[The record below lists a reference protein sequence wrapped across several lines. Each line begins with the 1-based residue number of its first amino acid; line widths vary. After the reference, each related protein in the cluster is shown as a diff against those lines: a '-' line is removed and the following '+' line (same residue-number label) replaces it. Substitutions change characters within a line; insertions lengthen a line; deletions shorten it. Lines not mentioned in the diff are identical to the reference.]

1 MRRTLRRYIVFVIMA
16 AVLVAGAIFLRR
28 VELNTPKVPLG
39 QGVESAVDWAIIYLS
54 PVLETIKLAISRVF
68 MAMETAFL
76 WLPWPVWILLV
87 GALGWR
93 LASVRTGLLVAI
105 ALLVIWAVGLWSEAM
120 STLSLVG
127 VAVILTIVIAIPIGI
142 IAARND
148 PFENIIRPVLD
159 GMQTIPSMVY
169 LIPAVMLLGVGKVPA
184 VFATMIF
191 AVPPAIRLTNLGLR
205 QVPQEVK
212 EAARAFG
219 ASAWQLLIKIEI
231 PMALRTIMT
240 GINQST
246 MMSVSMTVIAA
257 FIGAGG
263 LGYSVLFALDRVRIG
278 SGFEAGLAVLAI
290 AIVLDR
296 LTQALAKPRE
306 PRQVKPPKQ
315 TKVEPAEEADVT
327 TELAPFK
334 IEP

>member
-1 MRRTLRRYIVFVIMA
+1 MRRTLRQYVIFVIMA
-16 AVLVAGAIFLRR
+16 AALVAGAIFLRQ
-28 VELNTPKVPLG
+28 VELNTPNVPLG
-39 QGVESAVDWAIIYLS
+39 QGVESAVDWAVIYLS
-54 PVLETIKLAISRVF
+54 PVLETIKLAISKVF
-68 MAMETAFL
+68 VAVETAFL
-76 WLPWPVWILLV
+76 WIPWPVWILLV
-87 GALGWR
+87 GVLGWR
-93 LASVRTGLLVAI
+93 LASVRTGLMVAI
-105 ALLVIWAVGLWSEAM
+105 ALLIIWAVGLWSEAM

-142 IAARND
+142 IVARSD
-148 PFENIIRPVLD
+148 PFENVIRPVLD

-184 VFATMIF
+184 VVATMIF

-219 ASAWQLLIKIEI
+219 ASGWQLLIKIEI

-246 MMSVSMTVIAA
+246 MMAVSMTVIAA

-278 SGFEAGLAVLAI
+278 SGFEAGLSVLAI

-296 LTQALAKPRE
+296 LTQALTKSRE
-306 PRQVKPPKQ
+306 PRQVKRPKQ
-315 TKVEPAEEADVT
+315 TKVESAEEGEIT
-327 TELAPFK
+327 
-334 IEP
+334 IEFVSPEIDS